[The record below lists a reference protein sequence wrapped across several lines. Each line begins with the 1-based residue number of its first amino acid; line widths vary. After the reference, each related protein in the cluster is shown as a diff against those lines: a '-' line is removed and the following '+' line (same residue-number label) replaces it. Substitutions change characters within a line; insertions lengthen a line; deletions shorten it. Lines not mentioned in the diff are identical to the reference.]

1 MSLSLLLD
9 ENISQVIAE
18 QVRLK
23 RSDIAVLSIHHW
35 HEGAYLS
42 VPDEVLLAAAY
53 AEGLTLVTYDTQI
66 LSELSYIFEEE
77 ITFGGLIFVDAKTIA
92 SSDFGSLTR
101 AIVHL
106 WETQHVLDWSNRLM
120 YLPARRHSYRGVCQS
135 ARKTD
140 RRRSRQTAADPGYE
154 QQEVR

>member
-9 ENISQVIAE
+9 ENISQVVAE

-23 RSDIAVLSIHHW
+23 RSDIPIQSIHHW

-42 VPDEVLLAAAY
+42 VPDEVLIAAAH
-53 AEGLTLVTYDTQI
+53 AENLTLVTYDTQI
-66 LSELSYIFEEE
+66 LSELSYLFAEE
-77 ITFGGLIFVDAKTIA
+77 IAFGGLIFIDAKTVA

-106 WETQHVLDWSNRLM
+106 WEAQHEMEWSSRLI
-120 YLPARRHSYRGVCQS
+120 YLPAPPRDKYDFCMFTKDYV
-135 ARKTD
+135 KTIHE
-140 RRRSRQTAADPGYE
+140 PFLF
-154 QQEVR
+154 